1 MTLPHK
7 LLILSEQAQEY
18 ARLLAEA
25 SLPGLSLVAVTGPEQ
40 ALRRGA
46 ECDLVFGEPSLI
58 REVLTGLPNL
68 QWVQATWAGVEPLLD
83 PSLRCDYVL
92 TNARGIF
99 GGLMSEY
106 VFGYLLAHERA
117 ILARAAAQQAGCWD
131 RTEPGS
137 LRGKLLGLLGVGSI
151 GCYLAG
157 TGRHF
162 GMRVRGYTLSS
173 ESCPD
178 VEQYFHEADLPA
190 FAEGLDY
197 LVNSLPG
204 TPATRHIV
212 DATLLAALPARAV
225 FVNVGRGSSVD
236 EAALEA
242 ALRSGKLAGAVLDVF
257 EQEPLP
263 PGHPF
268 WSTPNLV
275 ITAHVAAP
283 TFPADMA
290 GVFVENYHRLLAGEP
305 LKYRVDFERGY

>member
-1 MTLPHK
+1 MTLPYT

-18 ARLLAEA
+18 VRLLAEA
-25 SLPGLSLVAVTGPEQ
+25 SLPGLSLVAATGPEQ
-40 ALRRGA
+40 ALKRRA
-46 ECDLVFGEPSLI
+46 EFDLVFGEPALI
-58 REVLTGLPNL
+58 REVLAGLLNL
-68 QWVQATWAGVEPLLD
+68 HWVQATWAGVEPLLD
-83 PSLRCDYVL
+83 PLLRRDYAL

-106 VFGYLLAHERA
+106 VFGYLLAH
-117 ILARAAAQQAGCWD
+117 ARQHQARLAAQQAGRWD

-151 GCYLAG
+151 GCHLAG

-162 GMRVRGYTLSS
+162 GIHVRGYTRSS
-173 ESCPD
+173 KSCPD

-190 FAEGLDY
+190 FTEELDY
-197 LVNSLPG
+197 LINTLPG
-204 TPATRHIV
+204 TAATRHIV
-212 DATLLAALPARAV
+212 DAALLSGLPEQAV

-242 ALRSGKLAGAVLDVF
+242 ALRSGKLAGAVLDIF

-283 TFPADMA
+283 TILADMA
-290 GVFVENYHRLLAGEP
+290 GVFIENYRHLLAGEP

>member
-92 TNARGIF
+92 TIARSIF

-117 ILARAAAQQAGCWD
+117 ILARVAAQQAGCWD

-151 GCYLAG
+151 GCHLAG

-290 GVFVENYHRLLAGEP
+290 GVFVENYRLLLEGKE